1 VTGIDVAILLGA
13 IASGMAIITTLVAW
27 ARWIRKRSIKSLETL
42 VKQVAAQTQQ
52 LVPNGGSSVKDAVD
66 AIRADVRSIAATV
79 DGVQTT
85 VKAVQTTVEAHGDA
99 IHTLSGRVDDVANHL
114 TASGGSP
121 LQSLIHEGG
130 QAHAAQA
137 H

>member
-1 VTGIDVAILLGA
+1 MSGNEVAILLGA
-13 IASGMAIITTLVAW
+13 IASGLVIITTLVAW
-27 ARWIRKRSIKSLETL
+27 ARWLRNRAVKSIEPL
-42 VKQVAAQTQQ
+42 VKSIAAQTQQ

-66 AIRADVRSIAATV
+66 AIRRDVASIA
-79 DGVQTT
+79 TT